1 MVALIQAG
9 FQIDI
14 LRFDWLRAQS
24 YQHQFENLQVNL
36 NFLNDKEYNSLTEIV
51 SKLEREEKL
60 LMMNVDEREKFFNDE
75 IEELKAQEKAALEAA
90 KQADQ
95 PLPTVKEETQLE
107 SQPEAGNKPA
117 SDATAPVPSNIQNV
131 EPTTD
136 VDEGN
141 VDGQATSHEDNPAG
155 GEAREEVQADSDQ
168 ITTENV
174 DEENEEKTVN

>member
-1 MVALIQAG
+1 
-9 FQIDI
+9 
-14 LRFDWLRAQS
+14 
-24 YQHQFENLQVNL
+24 
-36 NFLNDKEYNSLTEIV
+36 
-51 SKLEREEKL
+51 
-60 LMMNVDEREKFFNDE
+60 MMNVDEREKFFNDE

-141 VDGQATSHEDNPAG
+141 VDGQATSHEDNPAV
-155 GEAREEVQADSDQ
+155 GEAGEEAIEGAQADNDQ
-168 ITTENV
+168 IVTEKI
-174 DEENEEKTVN
+174 DEENQEKTVDIN